1 MQFNP
6 NAVVI
11 EGRSRIAIGAN
22 GQTDPLDAGVYA
34 VWAAADTFIKVAP
47 TASDVTS
54 GTGFL
59 VKAGLAPIF
68 VRVGKDGYRIGSTAA
83 ASAFRVA

>member
-6 NAVVI
+6 HAVVI
-11 EGRSRIAIGAN
+11 EGRSRIAIGVA
-22 GQTDPLDAGVYA
+22 GQTDFLEPGVYA

-47 TASDVTS
+47 TASDVAIGS
-54 GTGFL
+54 GYL
-59 VKAGLAPIF
+59 VKGGGAPIF
-68 VRVGKDGYRIGSTAA
+68 VRIGKDGQRIGSTAA